1 MPNFSYK
8 AIDNKGEEESG
19 FIISNT
25 IEEAKE
31 ELKNRKL
38 IPLKINEAKKYFK
51 FNFFSKIS
59 SSKLSLICRQL
70 SVLVNSGIPVDQ
82 ALDSVSEQIDPHIS
96 SILKQVSL
104 RVKSGYKLS
113 ESLEEFPE
121 SFDKLFCSLIKAG
134 ESSGELGIIL
144 EKTSEF
150 LEKKA
155 KMSQEIIGAL
165 VYPLI
170 LFGVAIGIISLLL
183 IYVVPSVVSQF
194 NNLDQQLPFLT
205 QILLNFSYILSN
217 PFFYLGL
224 IFLIIVF
231 ILLIKLYGLEKSKL
245 KFHKF
250 LLSIPILKNFLID
263 ADLSRFASSL
273 SILRTGSVSILKALD
288 ISSSTISNDFL
299 RNSISKASSKVG
311 EGESIA
317 KSLETIVQ
325 IPPIFIQM
333 ISSGEKTGNLEKMLD
348 KLSNY
353 LDTRFQNST
362 KVAMNLLEPLVI
374 IVLGVFVA
382 LIVLAILLPLIQL
395 NTLSISL

>member
-1 MPNFSYK
+1 
-8 AIDNKGEEESG
+8 
-19 FIISNT
+19 
-25 IEEAKE
+25 
-31 ELKNRKL
+31 
-38 IPLKINEAKKYFK
+38 
-51 FNFFSKIS
+51 
-59 SSKLSLICRQL
+59 
-70 SVLVNSGIPVDQ
+70 
-82 ALDSVSEQIDPHIS
+82 
-96 SILKQVSL
+96 
-104 RVKSGYKLS
+104 
-113 ESLEEFPE
+113 
-121 SFDKLFCSLIKAG
+121 
-134 ESSGELGIIL
+134 
-144 EKTSEF
+144 
-150 LEKKA
+150 
-155 KMSQEIIGAL
+155 MSQEIIGAL

-170 LFGVAIGIISLLL
+170 LFCVAIGIISLLL
-183 IYVVPSVVSQF
+183 VYVVPSVVSQF

-205 QILLNFSYILSN
+205 QILLNFSYVLSN
-217 PFFYLGL
+217 PFFYFGL

-231 ILLIKLYGLEKSKL
+231 ILLIKFYGLEKSKL
-245 KFHKF
+245 KFHRF

-395 NTLSISL
+395 NTLSI